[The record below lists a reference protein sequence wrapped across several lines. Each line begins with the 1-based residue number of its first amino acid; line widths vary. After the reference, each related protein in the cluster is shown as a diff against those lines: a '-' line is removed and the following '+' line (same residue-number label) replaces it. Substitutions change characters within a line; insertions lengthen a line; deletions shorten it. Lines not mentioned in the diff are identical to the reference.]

1 MGVDIMS
8 IKRKVDDL
16 GRICIPS
23 ELRNQLGIGASSNV
37 EIDIR
42 DDSIIIKPTSNDITD
57 KIKSKIEVFQNQLKR
72 NIGKKERLQTEY
84 ALEVLQELLKS
95 NKKKRKS

>member
-42 DDSIIIKPTSNDITD
+42 DDITD

>member
-23 ELRNQLGIGASSNV
+23 ELRNQLGIGANSNV
-37 EIDIR
+37 EIYIR
-42 DDSIIIKPTSNDITD
+42 AGFLIIKPTSNYFT
-57 KIKSKIEVFQNQLKR
+57 
-72 NIGKKERLQTEY
+72 
-84 ALEVLQELLKS
+84 
-95 NKKKRKS
+95 

>member
-37 EIDIR
+37 EIDSR
-42 DDSIIIKPTSNDITD
+42 HDCIIKNPNNIYIT
-57 KIKSKIEVFQNQLKR
+57 
-72 NIGKKERLQTEY
+72 
-84 ALEVLQELLKS
+84 
-95 NKKKRKS
+95 